1 LGRRGGRYGQS
12 NHRGDF
18 MNWIISLVVVY
29 FLFSGEP
36 PLIDILHDHVTHYLA
51 QKEKARK

>member
-1 LGRRGGRYGQS
+1 
-12 NHRGDF
+12 

-36 PLIDILHDHVTHYLA
+36 ALIDLLHEQAMQYLA
-51 QKEKARK
+51 EKGRK